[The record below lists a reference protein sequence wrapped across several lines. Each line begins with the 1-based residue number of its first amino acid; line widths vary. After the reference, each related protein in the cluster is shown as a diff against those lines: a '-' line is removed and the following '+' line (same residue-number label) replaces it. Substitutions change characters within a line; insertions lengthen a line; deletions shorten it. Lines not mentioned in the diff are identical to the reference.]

1 MIVAPTEPM
10 HPRLLENP
18 SLSKVRIWQA
28 QIELISEEEVDALR
42 AYLDE
47 AERSRAARFHFERDR
62 KSFVSTRGLLRSLL
76 GGILEKEPASIVF
89 EYGEH
94 GKPALAARN
103 DLQFSVSH
111 TTGWAMFAVSSDFAV
126 GVDLEALDRVTRNT
140 EDLAKFADRV
150 LSTNELMV
158 WRAIPADQQPRALLR
173 AWTRKEALA
182 KATGRGLSDEL
193 LATEV
198 ALDAAAPQS
207 TLAVEHW
214 CICDLPAPE
223 GFAAAL
229 AVDQNR
235 SPNTR
240 CSHGPVGRAPNTEP

>member
-1 MIVAPTEPM
+1 MIAAPSESI
-10 HPRLLENP
+10 HPRLLEH
-18 SLSKVRIWQA
+18 SLLNQVRLWQA
-28 QIELISEEEVDALR
+28 QIDLISDDEIDALR
-42 AYLDE
+42 ASLDQ
-47 AERSRAARFHFERDR
+47 AERTRAARFHFERDR

-76 GGILEKEPASIVF
+76 GGILKKEPASIVF
-89 EYGEH
+89 EYGAH
-94 GKPALAARN
+94 GKPALAAGN

-111 TTGWAMFAVSSDFAV
+111 TTGWAMFAVSVDFAV
-126 GVDLEALDRVTRNT
+126 GVDLEALDRLTRNT
-140 EDLAKFADRV
+140 EDLSNFADRV

-158 WRAIPADQQPRALLR
+158 WRAIPANEQPRALLR

-198 ALDAAAPQS
+198 ALDAAAPQP
-207 TLAVEHW
+207 TLAFEHW
-214 CICDLPAPE
+214 CIYDLPAPE

-235 SPNTR
+235 RPSP
-240 CSHGPVGRAPNTEP
+240 